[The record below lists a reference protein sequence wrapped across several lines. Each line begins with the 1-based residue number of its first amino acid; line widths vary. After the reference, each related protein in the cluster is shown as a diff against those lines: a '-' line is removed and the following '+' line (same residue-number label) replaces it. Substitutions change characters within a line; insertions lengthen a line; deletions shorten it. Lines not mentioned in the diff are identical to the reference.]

1 MRLYIVIVGLLSVIV
16 LTDFGEYL
24 LKRPEVDNFIMR
36 VLINALGVASIQIA
50 GIIVWHLLK
59 ETIP

>member
-1 MRLYIVIVGLLSVIV
+1 MRLYIIIAGLLSAIV

-24 LKRPEVDNFIMR
+24 LKRPETDNFIMR
-36 VLINALGVASIQIA
+36 VLINALGLVSIQIS

-59 ETIP
+59 EVIP